1 MVLPLKLE
9 KDPAPHV
16 IQELSDDL
24 EPGAHALHVV
34 VRPPVEYCSG
44 AMQSVQTFDGVLY
57 WPWLHEAVGVGRLM
71 VSIIIIVT
79 VNMIHSSTQALHF
92 YTCLQQLAQGALLSN
107 PALHFHSHP
116 LAPPMAFD
124 GSGGH
129 VAQAEFANA
138 VPSWRY
144 SPLLHMRGEVI
155 GLHKPVPLVALYF
168 PASHPLHLSLTSSYP
183 GLHQHD
189 GVVVLPLAKH
199 VLLWYTQA

>member
-1 MVLPLKLE
+1 MLPLKLE
-9 KDPAPHV
+9 KDPAPHK
-16 IQELSDDL
+16 IQELPDDL

-44 AMQSVQTFDGVLY
+44 AMQSAQTFDGVLY

-71 VSIIIIVT
+71 VSIIIIMT

-116 LAPPMAFD
+116 LAPSMAFD

-129 VAQAEFANA
+129 VTQAEFANA

-144 SPLLHMRGEVI
+144 SPLLHMRGEAI
-155 GLHKPVPLVALYF
+155 GLHKPAPLVALYF
-168 PASHPLHLSLTSSYP
+168 PTAHPLHLLLTSSYP

-189 GVVVLPLAKH
+189 GVVVLPLVKH

>member
-1 MVLPLKLE
+1 MHAIHELP
-9 KDPAPHV
+9 
-16 IQELSDDL
+16 DDL

-44 AMQSVQTFDGVLY
+44 AMQSAQTFDGVLY

-92 YTCLQQLAQGALLSN
+92 YTCLQQLAQGVLFSN

-116 LAPPMAFD
+116 LAPSMAFD

-129 VAQAEFANA
+129 VT
-138 VPSWRY
+138 PG
-144 SPLLHMRGEVI
+144 PI
-155 GLHKPVPLVALYF
+155 LVTA
-168 PASHPLHLSLTSSYP
+168 P
-183 GLHQHD
+183 
-189 GVVVLPLAKH
+189 
-199 VLLWYTQA
+199 